1 MEFFKRILNL
11 FICLCNSPK
20 YCVIVLYYRLLK
32 KVPNKLSLNILSPKD
47 TLNVLKTTNKSLIRI
62 GDGEIQLLLGLHGF
76 VNKRDEFI
84 DKVGGRSGSI
94 RNIKILL
101 PYIIKKDR
109 LYGDALTFYAY
120 AKKDNYHKA
129 LELVKGKNVLII
141 THKLLFEKILKKN
154 VFSIAD
160 NIDCFCTPEKN
171 SYEFLISNF
180 DILLLKLKNIDN
192 VRILLGAG
200 PGSKIIGYKLVKLN
214 YICYDVGN
222 WLNSVVGDREL
233 KLSNLENY

>member
-1 MEFFKRILNL
+1 MELFKRILNL

-20 YCVIVLYYRLLK
+20 YCMIVLYYRLLK

-62 GDGEIQLLLGLHGF
+62 GYGEIQLLLGLDIGFQKYSHNLKNNLIELLQSDNSRLLLGLHGF

-180 DILLLKLKNIDN
+180 DLLL
-192 VRILLGAG
+192 
-200 PGSKIIGYKLVKLN
+200 
-214 YICYDVGN
+214 
-222 WLNSVVGDREL
+222 L